1 MLYRVLADI
10 VLVLHLAFVVFVVA
24 GGVIVWRRPGL
35 AWLHVPA
42 AVWGALIMFAG
53 WICPLTPLENWLR
66 RLGGEAGYSGG
77 FVEEYVLTILYPSGL
92 TRTHQIVL
100 GAIVLVLN
108 LAVYGLVWWKKRRA
122 KAESA

>member
-10 VLVLHLAFVVFVVA
+10 VLVLHLGFVLFVVL
-24 GGVIVWRRPGL
+24 GGLLVLRRPWVV
-35 AWLHVPA
+35 WLHVPA

-53 WICPLTPLENWLR
+53 WVCPLTPLEKRLR
-66 RLGGEAGYSGG
+66 RLGGEAGYEGG
-77 FVEEYVLTILYPSGL
+77 FVEEYVLAILYPSGL

-100 GAIVLVLN
+100 GALVLAIN
-108 LAVYGLVWWKKRRA
+108 LAIYGRLWWKKRRA